1 VQQVLQSRSVIKI
14 CGTIYYGARRTLDS
28 HPIRILRSFH
38 LRGGPALAS
47 RQGTV
52 KPKGQSGMG
61 GFNYWAF
68 FLLGVD
74 SLIACIVTGPMFI
87 KQRQDGRGVEHR
99 VPVRAGASTVGGDPA
114 DELRPPDGRKHA
126 SQWKWWAIGGVSAL
140 AVPYGLSYGIGD
152 GFGYLIG
159 TAFHLSISDTLSS
172 VLETTLL
179 VALGFYWIGIYFAA
193 RKMQTSERL
202 QKWSWRGIWI
212 LPVALSI
219 DNLTYGAVTGVPAH
233 ASVWASAGLQALAS
247 GALGLIGLAVGVGLA
262 VLIPSLR
269 TRMYR
274 TFGVVGVGV
283 LATAVLLGVTGW

>member
-1 VQQVLQSRSVIKI
+1 
-14 CGTIYYGARRTLDS
+14 
-28 HPIRILRSFH
+28 
-38 LRGGPALAS
+38 
-47 RQGTV
+47 
-52 KPKGQSGMG
+52 MG
-61 GFNYWAF
+61 GFDYAAF

-87 KQRQDGRGVEHR
+87 KQRDRKRTVLRSSDERER
-99 VPVRAGASTVGGDPA
+99 VNVAVGGAAAPLEPGNA
-114 DELRPPDGRKHA
+114 PVSAAPVSIPA
-126 SQWKWWAIGGVSAL
+126 SQWKWWALAGVSAL
-140 AVPYGLSYGIGD
+140 AVPYGLSYGVGD

-159 TAFHLSISDTLSS
+159 TLFHFSVSDSLST

-193 RKMQTSERL
+193 RKMQTSDRL
-202 QKWSWRGIWI
+202 AKWSWRGIWI

-247 GALGLIGLAVGVGLA
+247 GALGLIGLAVGISLA
-262 VLIPSLR
+262 VLIPALR

-274 TFGVVGVGV
+274 TFGIVGVGV
-283 LATAVLLGVTGW
+283 IATAVILGITGW